1 MSEQPT
7 TPESQFPGQLISSK
21 EVGYL
26 PAEILPWM
34 PEDKK
39 VSVSELVFPEG
50 KIYVASTIPDS
61 LEKATIIAR
70 KQDANLEEGEFYSK
84 SDKMLILAAHLEA
97 SNQSIQSKN
106 ISTLVGEINP
116 LFDDFGVRAYKEAP
130 KPNTRRL
137 YYAYTTTETI
147 GIKANNDAKIEQS
160 TPILIRLAL
169 TDKKNQISVLKF
181 LTTHSTASLRKGNA
195 GSI

>member
-1 MSEQPT
+1 MSEQPSRA
-7 TPESQFPGQLISSK
+7 EAEFPAQLISSK

-50 KIYVASTIPDS
+50 KIYVASAIPDS
-61 LEKATIIAR
+61 LEKATITAR

-84 SDKMLILAAHLEA
+84 TDKMLLLAAHLEA
-97 SNQSIQSKN
+97 SGQSIKSKN
-106 ISTLVGEINP
+106 ISNIVGEINP

-137 YYAYTTTETI
+137 YYAYTTTESI
-147 GIKANNDAKIEQS
+147 GIKANNDTEIEQS
-160 TPILIRLAL
+160 TPVMIRLAL

-181 LTTHSTASLRKGNA
+181 LTTYSTASLRKGNA